1 MLYRGMLAVSMHDD
15 TPKLQELNENGCQT
29 QGLGPQHKEEGSP
42 FKSPQSKS
50 HCIFLAML
58 LLAISQFKA
67 GTGFASKPPTV
78 DAGVVMRLKVSY
90 RLFNP
95 GL

>member
-15 TPKLQELNENGCQT
+15 TPELQGLNENGCQT

-58 LLAISQFKA
+58 LLAISQCKA
-67 GTGFASKPPTV
+67 GTGFAAKSPTV

>member
-1 MLYRGMLAVSMHDD
+1 MLYLGMLAVSMHDD

-58 LLAISQFKA
+58 LLAISQCKA
-67 GTGFASKPPTV
+67 GTGFAAKSPTV

>member
-1 MLYRGMLAVSMHDD
+1 MLYPGMLAVSMQDD

-29 QGLGPQHKEEGSP
+29 QGLGPEHKEEGSP

-50 HCIFLAML
+50 HRIFLAML
-58 LLAISQFKA
+58 LLATYQCEA
-67 GTGFASKPPTV
+67 ETGFAAKAPTV

-90 RLFNP
+90 RL
-95 GL
+95 LI

>member
-1 MLYRGMLAVSMHDD
+1 MLYPGMLAVSMRDD

-29 QGLGPQHKEEGSP
+29 QGLGPEHKEEGSP

-58 LLAISQFKA
+58 LLATFQYKA
-67 GTGFASKPPTV
+67 ETGFAAKVPTV

-90 RLFNP
+90 RL
-95 GL
+95 LI

>member
-29 QGLGPQHKEEGSP
+29 EGLGPQHKEEGSP

-58 LLAISQFKA
+58 LLAISQCKA
-67 GTGFASKPPTV
+67 GTGFAAKSPTL